1 MSASET
7 KQEDLA
13 EEDKSNKL
21 VYRPQ
26 VKELR
31 APSPSYNTALS
42 SYLRKI
48 NQFPSLSGEE
58 EFLLA
63 KNYLEKG
70 DLEAAHKLITSHLK
84 LVAKIA
90 LAHRNYNIPVID
102 LISEGNIGLMRAVKK
117 YNPHMGHR
125 LSTYA
130 MWWIKAM
137 IQDHVMKSWSLVKSI
152 TTSEQKKLFF
162 MLRKLKK
169 KIARTHARI
178 SHEEY
183 EQIAKELKI
192 QTSEVIEMDSRWSNS
207 DISLNQPKSTSE
219 DGRELIDFVPE
230 NKPNQEIALVTKQ
243 EAQMKQK
250 LLGEALAI
258 LQERELYILK
268 NRHLSNSPL
277 TLQDLSDELK
287 ISKERVRQIESQA
300 LFKMKK
306 YVKLQIDSQ
315 A

>member
-1 MSASET
+1 MERNYT
-7 KQEDLA
+7 DPQEKQA
-13 EEDKSNKL
+13 
-21 VYRPQ
+21 YQPAYAPQ
-26 VKELR
+26 VKDVS
-31 APSPSYNTALS
+31 APLPTYTTTLS
-42 SYLRKI
+42 AYLKKI
-48 NQFPSLSGEE
+48 NQFPSLSAEE

-63 KNYLEKG
+63 KNYIEKG
-70 DLEAAHKLITSHLK
+70 DLQAAHKLITSHLK

-90 LAHRNYNIPVID
+90 LSHRNYNVPVID

-117 YNPHMGHR
+117 YDPNMGHR

-162 MLRKLKK
+162 MLRKLKH
-169 KIARTHARI
+169 KIARTHERI

-192 QTSEVIEMDSRWSNS
+192 ESSAVREMDAMWSGS
-207 DISLNQPKSTSE
+207 DLSLNQPKGTAE
-219 DGRELIDFVPE
+219 EGKELIDFVPE
-230 NKPNQEIALVTKQ
+230 SKPNQEIALVNKQ

-250 LLGEALAI
+250 LLADALAT

-268 NRHLSNSPL
+268 SRHLNPSPL
-277 TLQDLSDELK
+277 TLQELSDKLE
-287 ISKERVRQIESQA
+287 ISKERVRQIESGA
-300 LFKMKK
+300 LSKMRK
-306 YVKLQIDSQ
+306 YVKLRIEAQK
-315 A
+315 

>member
-1 MSASET
+1 MNTTETTEKDLSEDDAINQPT
-7 KQEDLA
+7 
-13 EEDKSNKL
+13 
-21 VYRPQ
+21 YRPQ
-26 VKELR
+26 VKDLK

-42 SYLRKI
+42 SYLRRI
-48 NQFPSLSGEE
+48 NQFPSLSAEE

-70 DLEAAHKLITSHLK
+70 DMQAAHKLITSHLK

-90 LAHRNYNIPVID
+90 LSHRNYNVPVID

-117 YNPHMGHR
+117 YNPDMGHR

-162 MLRKLKK
+162 MLRKLKQ
-169 KIARTHARI
+169 KIARTHERI

-183 EQIAKELKI
+183 EQIATELQIKA
-192 QTSEVIEMDSRWSNS
+192 SEVREMDARWSSS
-207 DISLNQPKSTSE
+207 DISLNQPKSSSE
-219 DGRELIDFVPE
+219 EGRELIDFVPE
-230 NKPNQEIALVTKQ
+230 NKPNQETALVTKQ

-268 NRHLSNSPL
+268 KRHLSSTPL

-287 ISKERVRQIESQA
+287 ISKERVRQIESHA
-300 LFKMKK
+300 LSKMRK
-306 YVKLQIDSQ
+306 YVRLHNDSHS
-315 A
+315 

>member
-1 MSASET
+1 MENGYIDQSKEAVHQPT
-7 KQEDLA
+7 
-13 EEDKSNKL
+13 
-21 VYRPQ
+21 YTPQ
-26 VKELR
+26 VKDIR
-31 APSPSYNTALS
+31 APLPGYNTALS

-48 NQFPSLSGEE
+48 NQFPSLSAEE

-90 LAHRNYNIPVID
+90 LSHRNYNVPVID

-117 YNPHMGHR
+117 YNPDMGHR

-162 MLRKLKK
+162 ILRKLKQ
-169 KIARTHARI
+169 KIARTHERI

-192 QTSEVIEMDSRWSNS
+192 EASEVREMDARWSSS
-207 DISLNQPKSTSE
+207 DLSLNQPKGTSDE
-219 DGRELIDFVPE
+219 GKELIDFVPE
-230 NKPNQEIALVTKQ
+230 SKPNQEIALANKQ
-243 EAQMKQK
+243 EAQIKQQ
-250 LLGEALAI
+250 LLTKALAS

-268 NRHLSNSPL
+268 SRHLTSKPL
-277 TLQDLSDELK
+277 TLQELSDKLN
-287 ISKERVRQIESQA
+287 ISKERVRQIESGA
-300 LFKMKK
+300 LSKMRK
-306 YVKLQIDSQ
+306 YVELQIESQ
-315 A
+315 K